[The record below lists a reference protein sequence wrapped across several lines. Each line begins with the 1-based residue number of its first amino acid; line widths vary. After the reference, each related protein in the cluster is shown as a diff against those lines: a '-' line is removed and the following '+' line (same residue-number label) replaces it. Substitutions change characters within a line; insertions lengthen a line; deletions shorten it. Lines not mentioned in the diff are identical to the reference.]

1 MPTVHLI
8 INGRVQGVFYRA
20 TAKKVAEDIGVTG
33 WVKNTD
39 EGKVEIL
46 ATGSNNQL
54 QKLIQWCKIGPSK
67 AVVTDVQ
74 VSDRKEENFKG
85 FDIIRR

>member
-67 AVVTDVQ
+67 AVVTDVL

>member
-8 INGRVQGVFYRA
+8 IKGRVQGVFYRA

-46 ATGSNNQL
+46 ATGSNDQL

-67 AVVTDVQ
+67 AVVADVL
-74 VSDRKEENFKG
+74 VSNRKEENFKG
-85 FDIIRR
+85 FDIIRG